1 MFFKTMVF
9 KETEERMRKLETE
22 INQLIE
28 KMFNENL
35 NITAKIEDGYRIEFL
50 VEIKDSGPSVIK
62 LNKHD
67 SLNLESKFKLTKSKS
82 NKKHLILDALKHNSS
97 WHEDKWYD
105 YIIEPATCEL
115 GAKNKALEL
124 INNHIKE
131 VKEKYLD
138 DINNYLNNDDKRI
151 AQLWRS
157 TTNYGKIEPLYNT
170 SLYDELEIIER
181 FPTIK
186 YKTGTA
192 EITLEY
198 HTRKSEVTLN
208 PNFKALTRLSEI
220 KNILEYISNN
230 IDALFYIQQNIKEF
244 YIKIN
249 KIKNLDVTP
258 NVYLS
263 LKHESVYIDNTKIN
277 LETIEKED
285 LEYIEFSLNK
295 VLKKYIQS
303 NDI

>member
-1 MFFKTMVF
+1 MVFKTMYF
-9 KETEERMRKLETE
+9 KEREEEIRKMETE

-28 KMFNENL
+28 NMFNENL
-35 NITAKIEDGYRIEFL
+35 NIIAKIEDGYRIDFL
-50 VEIKDSGPSVIK
+50 VDTKDSGTSVIK
-62 LNKHD
+62 LNKYD
-67 SLNLESKFKLTKSKS
+67 SLNLESKLNLTKSKYG
-82 NKKHLILDALKHNSS
+82 KKHLILDTLKYNSS

-105 YIIEPATCEL
+105 YIIEPTTCEL

-151 AQLWRS
+151 AELWRS

-170 SLYDELEIIER
+170 SFYDELEIIER
-181 FPTIK
+181 FPNIK

-192 EITLEY
+192 EVTLDY
-198 HTRKSEVTLN
+198 HTRKSEVTLK

-220 KNILEYISNN
+220 KNILKYISDN
-230 IDALFYIQQNIKEF
+230 IDVLYHIEQNIKEF
-244 YIKIN
+244 YTKIN
-249 KIKNLDVTP
+249 EIKNLDTTP
-258 NVYLS
+258 NIYLS
-263 LKHESVYIDNTKIN
+263 LKYKAVHINNTKIN

-285 LEYIEFSLNK
+285 LEYIKFSLNK
-295 VLKKYIQS
+295 VLKKYIQR
-303 NDI
+303 NNI